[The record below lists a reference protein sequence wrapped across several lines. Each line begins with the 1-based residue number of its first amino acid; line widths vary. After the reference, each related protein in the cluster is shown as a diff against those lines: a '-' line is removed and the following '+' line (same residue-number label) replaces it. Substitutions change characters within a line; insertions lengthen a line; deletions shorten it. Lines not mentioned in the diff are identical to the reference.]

1 MNRLFLPILAPL
13 VLLAACSSS
22 PERSGSSALADCVY
36 PDGSDKAA
44 PGWICDEPVAGVSVS
59 AVGIAGP
66 TKAGPSFQKD
76 TATADARGKLV
87 EQFQVQ
93 VDKMVKSYLGTTGIG
108 DSETVDSVSQS
119 VLKTVSSDTL
129 YGSKV
134 FKSRRG
140 PDGSM
145 YVLVGLDES
154 ATREAAAQAV
164 ASSMNNDNALWQ
176 QFQAQQG
183 FDELKESIANQQ
195 VQ

>member
-1 MNRLFLPILAPL
+1 MNRLFLLMLTPL

-134 FKSRRG
+134 FKSRVG

-145 YVLVGLDES
+145 YVLVGLDEN

>member
-1 MNRLFLPILAPL
+1 MNRLFILMLAPL

-76 TATADARGKLV
+76 TAAADARGKLV

-134 FKSRRG
+134 FKSRVG

-145 YVLVGLDES
+145 YVLVGLDEN
-154 ATREAAAQAV
+154 ATREAAARAV

>member
-1 MNRLFLPILAPL
+1 MNRLFLLMLAPL

-22 PERSGSSALADCVY
+22 PERSDSSALADCVY
-36 PDGSDKAA
+36 PDGSGKAA

-134 FKSRRG
+134 FKSRVG

-145 YVLVGLDES
+145 YVLVGLDEN

>member
-1 MNRLFLPILAPL
+1 MNRLFLLMLAPL

-76 TATADARGKLV
+76 IAIADARGKLV

-134 FKSRRG
+134 FKSRDG

>member
-1 MNRLFLPILAPL
+1 MNRLFFLMLAPL

-134 FKSRRG
+134 FKSRVG

-145 YVLVGLDES
+145 YVLVGLDEN

>member
-1 MNRLFLPILAPL
+1 MNKLFLLILAPL

-76 TATADARGKLV
+76 TAIADARGKLV

-134 FKSRRG
+134 FKSRDG

>member
-1 MNRLFLPILAPL
+1 MNRLFLLILAPL

-44 PGWICDEPVAGVSVS
+44 PGWICDEPIAGVSVS

-134 FKSRRG
+134 FKSRVG

-145 YVLVGLDES
+145 YVLVGLDEN

>member
-1 MNRLFLPILAPL
+1 MNRLFLLMLAPL

-134 FKSRRG
+134 FKSRVG

-145 YVLVGLDES
+145 YVLVGLDEN

>member
-1 MNRLFLPILAPL
+1 MNRLFLLMLAPL

-44 PGWICDEPVAGVSVS
+44 PGWICDEPVVGVSVS

-134 FKSRRG
+134 FKSRVG

-145 YVLVGLDES
+145 YVLVGLDEN

>member
-1 MNRLFLPILAPL
+1 MNRLFLLMLTPL

-134 FKSRRG
+134 FKSRVG

-145 YVLVGLDES
+145 YVLVGLDEN
-154 ATREAAAQAV
+154 ATREAAARAV

>member
-1 MNRLFLPILAPL
+1 MNRLFILMLTPL

-134 FKSRRG
+134 FKSRVG

-145 YVLVGLDES
+145 YVLVGLDEN

>member
-1 MNRLFLPILAPL
+1 MNRLFILMLAPL

-134 FKSRRG
+134 FKSRVG

-145 YVLVGLDES
+145 YVLVGLDEN

>member
-1 MNRLFLPILAPL
+1 MNRLFLLILAPL

-134 FKSRRG
+134 FKSRVG

-145 YVLVGLDES
+145 YVLVGLDEN